1 MGSAP
6 HGERPPWGAPPIYIP
21 GHGYWGTV
29 PGHGARHRG
38 TRLPQRTERYK
49 KLVQL
54 PAPACRAHPAMPL
67 RTVHPT
73 IAMGTYGYAGA
84 PVGGCRRSPP
94 RKPSAQVEKGGTGN
108 AQIPFSSSKYIHVHT
123 TNTGSGGGRRGSIRQ
138 LWGAAGKTLAN
149 YRAPQAEITLIIG
162 RTRAPYAEIVAS
174 IVCRKRKY
182 WTACSLW
189 KRWQQETSN
198 VLRVSFIAPG
208 RR

>member
-1 MGSAP
+1 MCTHPSQPAP
-6 HGERPPWGAPPIYIP
+6 AHQPQSQPTSRN
-21 GHGYWGTV
+21 
-29 PGHGARHRG
+29 
-38 TRLPQRTERYK
+38 LPTPACQH
-49 KLVQL
+49 L
-54 PAPACRAHPAMPL
+54 PAPACQPQPTSSSLPAPAPCPSLPGPSCNASAHCAPYYC
-67 RTVHPT
+67 
-73 IAMGTYGYAGA
+73 YGYIWVRWRTSGRMQAKSSTQTER
-84 PVGGCRRSPP
+84 P
-94 RKPSAQVEKGGTGN
+94 GTKRWHG
-108 AQIPFSSSKYIHVHT
+108 QCPDPLLLQQVHT

-174 IVCRKRKY
+174 IVRRRRKY

-208 RR
+208 KR